1 MQKRQGPSEPAAP
14 SRRTVGP
21 TRTLGPTFPPGAP
34 RVRSGGG
41 QDRGGHGL
49 APAGE
54 RESVRVAGPGGVGRR
69 TRLRSVKRGFSRES
83 QDRGS
88 RPSPQEPMGRPLP
101 GGSRGGGGGRERR
114 SVRRSEVR
122 EQEAPFHDAR
132 RPAHTEHIPAA
143 GPRLPRWDLAKVTLA
158 NT

>member
-88 RPSPQEPMGRPLP
+88 RPLRSPW
-101 GGSRGGGGGRERR
+101 GGRCLGD
-114 SVRRSEVR
+114 R
-122 EQEAPFHDAR
+122 EGAGADAS
-132 RPAHTEHIPAA
+132 
-143 GPRLPRWDLAKVTLA
+143 GGQ
-158 NT
+158 